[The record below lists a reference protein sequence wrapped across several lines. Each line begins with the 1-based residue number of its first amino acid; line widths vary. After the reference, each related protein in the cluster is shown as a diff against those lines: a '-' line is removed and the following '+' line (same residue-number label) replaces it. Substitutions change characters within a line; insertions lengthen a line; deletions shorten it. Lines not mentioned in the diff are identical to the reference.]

1 MITGV
6 CRQPPIKVQMFA
18 PQISVLSE
26 SHVNGFTKEAESRLA
41 ESQTVFDATVSELSE
56 RLAAL
61 ENEFA
66 ATQAN
71 LEEERQARSDLSQQL
86 DASNQSLTEA
96 QQSNAKLV
104 TDNDGLRG

>member
-1 MITGV
+1 MNRGGRLLHLFGV
-6 CRQPPIKVQMFA
+6 RPKIV
-18 PQISVLSE
+18 
-26 SHVNGFTKEAESRLA
+26 SR
-41 ESQTVFDATVSELSE
+41 VSE